1 MSMLAVEHLLRGLVF
16 LDSKFVLTAKCVSGK
31 KGDRIAAEYSLA
43 ADDLYVRARVES
55 DAPAPYYVLGGKG
68 AMHPKVAMAW
78 TQPYA
83 KAT

>member
-1 MSMLAVEHLLRGLVF
+1 MTRREF
-16 LDSKFVLTAKCVSGK
+16 C
-31 KGDRIAAEYSLA
+31 IAAVAATAASKVLAGKGARRGYSLA

-55 DAPAPYYVLGGKG
+55 DARAPYYVLGGKG